1 MFILLDR
8 INDLIPYRKER
19 GKYWCPSCDGHNLS
33 ICPRTGKWNC
43 WNDPTRHHRIEI
55 IRKLVGET
63 AQVSTYQS
71 RPTPIVLSPIR
82 LSVATLQ
89 GLKLPPLET
98 LALAHHCN
106 SQIFYQYSAQQRV
119 VRSDWEGGKSF
130 CPQHLDD
137 GRWLNGAG
145 SQPWLPYGIGRL
157 QHQGHG
163 LSPVLV
169 VEGQKCVEI
178 AAQSGISAVCL
189 EGGDYSHLTIPFKLR
204 AIQRQVGNPILIVL
218 PDADRSGI
226 DKAVAIAQVSRELGI
241 PCAIIDPQRICQMD
255 MGDDIEQMLSR
266 ISRKVFI
273 RRLLQLT
280 KQKLTTFN

>member
-8 INDLIPYRKER
+8 INDLVPYPKER
-19 GKYWCPSCDGHNLS
+19 GKYWCPSCEGHNLS
-33 ICPRTGKWNC
+33 ICRRTGKWNC

-55 IRKLVGET
+55 ARKLIGVT
-63 AQVSTYQS
+63 ANLSTYQHRS
-71 RPTPIVLSPIR
+71 TPIALSPVR
-82 LSVATLQ
+82 LPTAMLQ
-89 GLKLPPLET
+89 SLKLPPLENLT
-98 LALAHHCN
+98 LVHHCS

-137 GRWLNGAG
+137 GKWLNAAGA
-145 SQPWLPYGIGRL
+145 QPWLPYGIGRL
-157 QHQGHG
+157 KHQGRK

-178 AAQSGISAVCL
+178 AAQGGIGAVCL
-189 EGGDYSHLTIPFKLR
+189 EGGDYSRSTIPFKLR
-204 AIQRQVGNPILIVL
+204 AIQRQVGNPIFIVL
-218 PDADRSGI
+218 PDADRSGV
-226 DKAVAIAQVSRELGI
+226 DKALAIAQASPKLGI

-266 ISRKVFI
+266 ISRRVLI
-273 RRLLQLT
+273 RRILQLT
-280 KQKLTTFN
+280 KQELTTFS